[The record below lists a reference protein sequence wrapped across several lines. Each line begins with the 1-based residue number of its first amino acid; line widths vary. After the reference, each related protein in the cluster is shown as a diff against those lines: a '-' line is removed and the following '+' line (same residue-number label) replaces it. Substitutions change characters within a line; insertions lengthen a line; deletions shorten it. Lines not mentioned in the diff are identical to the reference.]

1 MASRYGRRSSNRAP
15 EPVDISGSEG
25 LYSISEE
32 EPTQQELNDRRL
44 AQAVNYLRTEG
55 GEDFPTTF
63 ISRVNRIDEALV
75 QSLPKQGRNFDPELH
90 RKVRTLVRKIQ
101 HDYEAAADEDFMQL
115 EDEDVLPES
124 YVTETAEEALYR
136 EESPSPRPAPKTKV
150 HAPRRPG
157 DDDSVELEREFKYG
171 GPHNEVEYW
180 HKNFPDS
187 LPFPETHLMAHWESL
202 KIDYDLS
209 RSKEDTAVET
219 NVPFDHPHLLPY
231 FHLPQYESGS
241 RFRHPEVSEENAR
254 RVSRYGTEAQLRK
267 VVEAFYRGDDV
278 NTSKKD
284 FVPRIFLEKFS
295 VGNQCKTLSY
305 CST

>member
-1 MASRYGRRSSNRAP
+1 MANRYSRPSSSRAP
-15 EPVDISGSEG
+15 EPIEISGSEE
-25 LYSISEE
+25 LYSASEE

-55 GEDFPTTF
+55 GEGSPTTF
-63 ISRVNRIDEALV
+63 ISRVNRINEALV
-75 QSLPKQGRNFDPELH
+75 QSLPKQGRNFDPGLH
-90 RKVRTLVRKIQ
+90 RQVRTLVQKIQ
-101 HDYEAAADEDFMQL
+101 HDYEAATDECFMQL
-115 EDEDVLPES
+115 DNEEVLPES
-124 YVTETAEEALYR
+124 YVPEVTEEALYR
-136 EESPSPRPAPKTKV
+136 EESPPPDQAPKTKA
-150 HAPRRPG
+150 HTPRRPG
-157 DDDSVELEREFKYG
+157 DDEDVEREREFKYG

-209 RSKEDTAVET
+209 RSNEDTAVET

-231 FHLPQYESGS
+231 FHLAQYESGS

-254 RVSRYGTEAQLRK
+254 KVSRYGTVEQLRIF
-267 VVEAFYRGDDV
+267 VEAFNRGDDI

-284 FVPRIFLEKFS
+284 FAPRIFLEKFS
-295 VGNQCKTLSY
+295 VGNQCKLAL
-305 CST
+305 